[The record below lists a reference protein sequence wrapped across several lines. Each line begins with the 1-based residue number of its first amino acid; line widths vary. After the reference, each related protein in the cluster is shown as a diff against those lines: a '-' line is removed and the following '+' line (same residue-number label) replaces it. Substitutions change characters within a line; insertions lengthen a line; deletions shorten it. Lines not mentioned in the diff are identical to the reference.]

1 MSEEIKQP
9 AGKTE
14 PVVVA
19 EPVKV
24 TKKVA
29 ADVYD
34 NGFKIPLEIH
44 PQHSKSDKITF
55 YKGTSMY
62 SLKPKDILMLGAGK
76 IKPKESVGKIPWAA
90 AIGLFVN
97 NLDGGR
103 NKAFSDMLE
112 QKKQDTISD
121 NLK

>member
-1 MSEEIKQP
+1 
-9 AGKTE
+9 
-14 PVVVA
+14 
-19 EPVKV
+19 
-24 TKKVA
+24 
-29 ADVYD
+29 
-34 NGFKIPLEIH
+34 
-44 PQHSKSDKITF
+44 
-55 YKGTSMY
+55 MY